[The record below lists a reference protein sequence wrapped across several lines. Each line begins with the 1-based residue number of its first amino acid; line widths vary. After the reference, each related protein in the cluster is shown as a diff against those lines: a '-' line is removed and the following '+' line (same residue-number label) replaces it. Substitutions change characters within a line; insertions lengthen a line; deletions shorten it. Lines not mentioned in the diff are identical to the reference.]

1 MPIVVGVKFR
11 SNAKIY
17 FFTPNDNEFA
27 VNDGVIVETARGI
40 EYGNI
45 IQTAHNVS
53 DSEIVGQLRSV
64 IRKATDEDKQTND
77 ENISKRIDA
86 LKQAEEKVKS
96 NNLNMKLID
105 VEFTFDKSKVIFY
118 FTADGR
124 VDFRELV
131 RDLASIFRTRIE
143 LRQVG
148 IRDEAKLLGGLGPCG
163 RECCCSYFLPDF
175 ERVSIKM
182 AKVQGLSL
190 NPTKISGL
198 CGRLMCCL
206 KFENDHYCETAK
218 VMPKLGSTVT
228 TPDGEGVVNSL
239 DMLKRKV
246 KVAFIRDNLP
256 VEYKEYKLCQLT
268 FKGNMEIDDSSD
280 DTEELND

>member
-11 SNAKIY
+11 SNAKVY
-17 FFTPNDNEFA
+17 FFSPGDIEFQLG
-27 VNDGVIVETARGI
+27 DGVIVETARGI
-40 EYGNI
+40 EFGNI
-45 IQTAHNVS
+45 IQTPNNVS
-53 DSEIVGQLRSV
+53 DSQIVGQLRQV
-64 IRKATDEDKQTND
+64 IRKATDADKQTN
-77 ENISKRIDA
+77 EANLAKRANA
-86 LKQAEEKVKS
+86 LVQAEEKVKS
-96 NNLNMKLID
+96 NNLQMKLID
-105 VEFTFDKSKVIFY
+105 VDFTFDNSKVIFY
-118 FTADGR
+118 FTAEGR
-124 VDFRELV
+124 IDFRELV

-206 KFENDHYCETAK
+206 KFENDHYSETAK
-218 VMPKLGSTVT
+218 TMPKQGSVVT
-228 TPDGEGVVNSL
+228 TPDGDGIVNSL
-239 DMLKRKV
+239 DMLKCKV
-246 KVAFIRDNLP
+246 RVAFVKDNMP
-256 VEYKEYKLCQLT
+256 TEYKDYKLSQLT
-268 FKGNMEIDDSSD
+268 FKGNMEVDDTD
-280 DTEELND
+280 DTEELPE